1 MNRKKIILIS
11 ISILLLGFVSILCFT
26 SVWNKVSIVGSWHGK
41 TLLQNGNA
49 ITSDWSNVKFIFNV
63 NGKYS
68 YTNASEYTENG
79 KYQVKDHMLVT
90 IPENDQTG
98 TARSVEII
106 KLKLN
111 SLVLRMNDNGNEII
125 LQLERV

>member
-1 MNRKKIILIS
+1 MNSKNIILIS
-11 ISILLLGFVSILCFT
+11 ISTLFIVFVSTICFT
-26 SVWNKVSIVGSWHGK
+26 NIWDKVSIVGSWHGK
-41 TLLQNGNA
+41 TLSQNGSA
-49 ITSDWSNVKFIFNV
+49 IGSDWSNVKFIFNV

-79 KYQVKDHMLVT
+79 KYEVKDHMLVT

-98 TARSVEII
+98 NVRSVEII